1 MKIATSLS
9 VLFLTIA
16 PGLALAQGC
25 PHEKLEQAASCVP
38 GTVWDDAKGACVNNP
53 TS

>member
-1 MKIATSLS
+1 MKIATALS
-9 VLFLTIA
+9 ALFLTLA
-16 PGLALAQGC
+16 PGFALAEGC

-38 GTVWDDAKGACVNNP
+38 GTVWDDAKGTCVDKP